1 MKMIWAVIRHRLK
14 QRVEEALMAPEL
26 GISGLTCTTVHGLG
40 HETRLLFQP
49 HELAYCRVEVLV
61 EDDQVDRVLQTLM
74 DAAHTGVEGD
84 GLVAVLPVER
94 VYHIRTRKE
103 GLNGTAMPGA

>member
-1 MKMIWAVIRHRLK
+1 MKLIWAVIRHRMK
-14 QRVEEALMAPEL
+14 PKVEETLMEPSL

-40 HETRLLFQP
+40 HETRALLQP

-61 EDDQVDRVLQTLM
+61 EDDRVGPVVETLVQT
-74 DAAHTGVEGD
+74 AHTGVEGD

-94 VYHIRTRKE
+94 VVHIRTGRE
-103 GLNGTAMPGA
+103 GLNGGSD